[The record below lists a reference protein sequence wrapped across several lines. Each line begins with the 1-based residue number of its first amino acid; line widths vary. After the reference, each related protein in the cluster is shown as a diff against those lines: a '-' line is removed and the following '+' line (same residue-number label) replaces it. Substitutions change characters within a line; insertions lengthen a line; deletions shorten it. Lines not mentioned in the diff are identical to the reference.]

1 MAFTPKTFSLLYQRR
16 NEMVGHK
23 TQAIYHRYAIA
34 EEKMLGEAADRL
46 KILKAVDQ
54 QESTSKVLAE

>member
-1 MAFTPKTFSLLYQRR
+1 M
-16 NEMVGHK
+16 
-23 TQAIYHRYAIA
+23 HRYAIA

>member
-23 TQAIYHRYAIA
+23 TQAIYNRYAIA
-34 EEKMLGEAADRL
+34 EEKMLGR
-46 KILKAVDQ
+46 
-54 QESTSKVLAE
+54 SR

>member
-23 TQAIYHRYAIA
+23 TQAIYNRYAIA

-46 KILKAVDQ
+46 KILRAVDQ

>member
-23 TQAIYHRYAIA
+23 
-34 EEKMLGEAADRL
+34 GEAADRL
-46 KILKAVDQ
+46 KILKGVDQ

>member
-1 MAFTPKTFSLLYQRR
+1 MK
-16 NEMVGHK
+16 MVGHT

-34 EEKMLGEAADRL
+34 EEKMLVKAADRL
-46 KILKAVDQ
+46 KILKAADQ